1 MKLFYFRQCEK
12 CQRAFA
18 TERGLESH
26 VNRLRN
32 SSTQCG
38 TYAMLKKRE
47 KQRHFLTERK
57 KTINGE
63 KYGGKL
69 RPLKPHIL
77 KGRKGPMTK
86 DEKELALR
94 MYDIYI
100 AEFKYKRSKAVEVTA
115 KLLARSKKMIYNI
128 LKEYN
133 NCGEVFGGP
142 YYKNIPS
149 NFDRLTIEQRDLF
162 RTVVHNEMSKCKK
175 NDPLFEEDAKYPTVA
190 SIHKA
195 ITEKMTEVMPF
206 RKWSQSTTYRIL
218 KQLGFLNLENKDIHY
233 GLLIEDKYTVARRGH
248 VCLQLLRL
256 WAEGYYLIFED
267 ESFVTVCHSPK
278 KKWHDTTVQTAK
290 QAKDQG
296 LSTGN
301 IKPPGRGERLILI
314 GAGGI
319 DGWEGKDVILRSEGT
334 GNDIEY
340 KNDLKKEKAKGKG
353 KINMDSSRFEQFV
366 HKIAKRVTKR
376 HKKVAWVMDNASY
389 HNQYREDIPRS
400 GWSVARIKAFCK
412 ENNLEII
419 VKKGKRGK
427 PVKQDYMDAVNLY
440 VETADVVFSVDI
452 ILKSYGIIGIRLPP
466 YHPELNA
473 MERP

>member
-1 MKLFYFRQCEK
+1 MKLFCFRQCKK
-12 CQRAFA
+12 CHRAFA

-32 SSTQCG
+32 RGTQCG
-38 TYAMLKKRE
+38 TYAMLKRRE

-57 KTINGE
+57 KGTRGE
-63 KYGGKL
+63 KFSKM

-77 KGRKGPMTK
+77 KGRKGPMKTE
-86 DEKELALR
+86 EKELVLR
-94 MYDIYI
+94 MYHIYI
-100 AEFKYKRSKAVEVTA
+100 TDFKYKKSKAVEVTA
-115 KLLARSKKMIYNI
+115 KLLGRSQRMIYYI

-133 NCGEVFGGP
+133 HFGEVVGGP
-142 YYKNIPS
+142 YLKNNPS
-149 NFDRLTIEQRDLF
+149 ILDQLTIEQKDLF

-175 NDPLFEEDAKYPTVA
+175 KDPLFEEDAKYPTVA
-190 SIHKA
+190 SIHAA
-195 ITEKMTEVMPF
+195 IMKKMNEFTPF
-206 RKWSQSTTYRIL
+206 RKWSKSTTYRIL
-218 KQLGFLNLENKDIHY
+218 RQLGFLNLENKEIHY
-233 GLLIEDKYTVARRGH
+233 GLLIEDDFTVARRGH
-248 VCLQLLRL
+248 VCLELLRL

-267 ESFVTVCHSPK
+267 ESFVQVQHTIK

-290 QAKDQG
+290 QAKARG

-319 DGWEGKDVILRSEGT
+319 EGWEGKDVILRSEGK

-340 KNDLKKEKAKGKG
+340 KNDLKKEKG
-353 KINMDSSRFEQFV
+353 KINMDSSRFEEFV
-366 HKIAKRVTKR
+366 HKMAKRVTKR
-376 HKKVAWVMDNASY
+376 HEKIACVMDNASY

-440 VETADVVFSVDI
+440 VKTADVIFRIDV
-452 ILKSYGIIGIRLPP
+452 ILKGYGIVCIKLPP
-466 YHPELNA
+466 
-473 MERP
+473 